1 MTSLLTAASA
11 EQTQASGFNPMNL
24 ILLVALAFMIFMMFR
39 GRQKAKKAQ
48 EELRSKLHVGAQVM
62 TNFGLFGTVL
72 RQNPD
77 ENQVVLE
84 LSPGTTATVHSGAI
98 AKVVEPAAAA
108 ETEQAP
114 AEPAVESPEE
124 TERRLNDEEK

>member
-11 EQTQASGFNPMNL
+11 EQTQATGFNPMNL

-48 EELRSKLHVGAQVM
+48 EELRSKLHIGAQVM

-72 RQNPD
+72 EQNPE

-98 AKVVEPAAAA
+98 AKVVEPVAA
-108 ETEQAP
+108 EEAP
-114 AEPAVESPEE
+114 AQTAVETPEE